1 MRMQWSQRLVPAIRQ
16 LKDFERLMDMEY
28 RYLILL
34 EAHLGHVK
42 QLVAYARKRGKE
54 LLLHADLIAGLK
66 PDEAAAVFLAQQV
79 KPAGIISTRKQ
90 VVQAARKHGVLGIQ
104 RIFLLDSMAL
114 ETSFQLLEHAHPDC
128 VEVLP
133 GVIPRAIRRIA
144 ERAKVPVFAG
154 GLIETEED
162 VERALAAGATAV
174 TTSNREMWEAY
185 RHRAFGT

>member
-1 MRMQWSQRLVPAIRQ
+1 MP
-16 LKDFERLMDMEY
+16 E
-28 RYLILL
+28 
-34 EAHLGHVK
+34 
-42 QLVAYARKRGKE
+42 RGKE